1 MASAS
6 QNVNLESLR
15 SRGVQESRHDKLST
29 IYSGTIQSSHGVTFL
44 LQNTADSSLI
54 LTGLGLNVET
64 AGEEVPCRVQIHTR
78 PTGGEYALALDT
90 SSATCVGPGEETV
103 VTDEM
108 FLRYYEQT
116 GNREFLEINDGERDL
131 QDARYPLVIEPGSSM
146 EVYVVVLPAEGDVDT
161 SGIQPI
167 LLSSKG

>member
-15 SRGVQESRHDKLST
+15 SRRVQESRHDKLST

-44 LQNTADSSLI
+44 LQNTADSSII

-64 AGEEVPCRVQIHTR
+64 TGEEVPCRVQVHTR

-90 SSATCVGPGEETV
+90 PSVTCVGSGEETI

-116 GNREFLEINDGERDL
+116 GNRELLERYEEDRDL
-131 QDARYPLVIEPGSSM
+131 QGASYPLVIGPGSSM
-146 EVYVVVLPAEGDVDT
+146 EVYVVVLPAEGDT

-167 LLSSKG
+167 LLSSQG